1 MNMDKSITPAKD
13 IENSAWPK
21 GDPNDVYAQYFIGNS
36 HLAIIQPANLE
47 DGEETVAHYANVTFE
62 PGCRNNWHI
71 HHGAHQ
77 ILICVTGRGWY
88 QEWGKAPVE
97 LLPGMIIDIP
107 ADVKHW
113 HGAQIDSW
121 FQHLTTHVAIGGEQ
135 SNEWQEPV
143 DDEAYRQLW

>member
-1 MNMDKSITPAKD
+1 MNMDKYITTAKD

-77 ILICVTGRGWY
+77 ILLCVTGRGWY